1 MPIRKLLE
9 HLFTQTQGLTQQA
22 VEWVETQ
29 HCFQEKVVLPTAT
42 FDISVIGDDQHII
55 YISEIEDFH
64 SIAGEHLLGV
74 LQVLMS
80 WNADATNPLY
90 FGLNNQRLFL
100 RAEVVVNPNNPTQT
114 LEECLRVRKALL
126 YTLEHDLPNLI
137 TVNDHG

>member
-9 HLFTQTQGLTQQA
+9 HLFIQTQALTQQA
-22 VEWVETQ
+22 VEWAEPQ
-29 HCFQEKVVLPTAT
+29 RWFQEKVVLSTAT

-64 SIAGEHLLGV
+64 SMVGEHLLDV

-90 FGLNNQRLFL
+90 FGLNDQRLFL

-114 LEECLRVRKALL
+114 LEECLRVRRALL
-126 YTLEHDLPNLI
+126 HTIEHDLPNLI
-137 TVNDHG
+137 MVNDNG